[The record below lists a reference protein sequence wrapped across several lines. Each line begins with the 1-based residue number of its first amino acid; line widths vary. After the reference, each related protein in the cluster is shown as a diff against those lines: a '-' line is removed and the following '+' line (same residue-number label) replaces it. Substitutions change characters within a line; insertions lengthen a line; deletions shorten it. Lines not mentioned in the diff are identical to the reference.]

1 MNSLPKTVTR
11 ESRGCDLNPSPSVAE
26 SSTLTTQQPS
36 RPCYCHI
43 NINEIAHN
51 ALCTVFLK
59 IESDRQFNSAIM
71 CVRSRIFQSCIFQS
85 CIFLSRIFQSCI
97 FPSCIFRSRI
107 FQSCIFPSCI
117 FQSCIFQSCNFSV
130 VRFPVLTSGPSF
142 SGSASAAL

>member
-11 ESRGCDLNPSPSVAE
+11 ESRGCDLNPSPSAAE

-36 RPCYCHI
+36 HPCYCHI
-43 NINEIAHN
+43 NINEIAYS

-59 IESDRQFNSAIM
+59 VESDRQFNSAIM
-71 CVRSRIFQSCIFQS
+71 CVRSRIFQSC
-85 CIFLSRIFQSCI
+85 IFQSCI

-117 FQSCIFQSCNFSV
+117 FQSCIFQSCILQSCIFLSRIFQSCIFRSCV
-130 VRFPVLTSGPSF
+130 FRS
-142 SGSASAAL
+142 